1 MSSKH
6 IFSVLS
12 KERTAAGSRS
22 SISCYL
28 VYFLLLSF
36 EDEKILL
43 GNVRALAFIQGR
55 RLFKYMRHDPSAPL
69 ALVTETEEVCCV
81 TATGKTGKKYI
92 SRAGGAEQVHVLG
105 LAHCA
110 LITSRASSFIFGV
123 FDPSASEPISYQPI
137 WRQSN

>member
-1 MSSKH
+1 MKRSFQEMSERS
-6 IFSVLS
+6 LS
-12 KERTAAGSRS
+12 SRAAD
-22 SISCYL
+22 YL
-28 VYFLLLSF
+28 VHAARS
-36 EDEKILL
+36 L
-43 GNVRALAFIQGR
+43 G
-55 RLFKYMRHDPSAPL
+55 PS

-92 SRAGGAEQVHVLG
+92 SRASGAEQVHVLG

-110 LITSRASSFIFGV
+110 LITSTASSFIFDV